1 MPLFA
6 KKPCFLWQ
14 PASSLWVT
22 GEDAL
27 IFLQGQ
33 FANDLRKLMPG
44 DAAYGLWLNQKGKVA
59 ADSFVIRA
67 GEEAFQLV
75 SYESPAAELV
85 ARLESFIIAD
95 DVTVTDQTAGWSGV
109 TIFSDASPGE
119 ARSALAEGFVFA
131 GRRGVEASIE
141 WVAPTAQISAT
152 LPTLDLGAPL
162 SAAEMEARRIAA
174 RIPSVPRDIGPDEL
188 PQEGGLEHDAVSFNK
203 GCYLG
208 QEVMARLHA
217 MGRVRRRLVSARGR
231 GELPPLPAALYV
243 GEKKV
248 GELRTAVR
256 ERDEFA
262 GLAMINLVSAPAD
275 GRLSLAPEAA
285 ASVSVEIPA

>member
-1 MPLFA
+1 
-6 KKPCFLWQ
+6 
-14 PASSLWVT
+14 
-22 GEDAL
+22 
-27 IFLQGQ
+27 
-33 FANDLRKLMPG
+33 MPG
-44 DAAYGLWLNQKGKVA
+44 NAAYGLWLNQKGKVA
-59 ADSFVIRA
+59 ADSFAIRA
-67 GEEAFQLV
+67 GEEEFRLI

-85 ARLESFIIAD
+85 TRLESFIIAD
-95 DVTVTDQTAGWSGV
+95 DVTVTDETAEWSGV
-109 TIFSDASPGE
+109 TIFSDASLDE
-119 ARSALAEGFVFA
+119 ARSTLTEGFVFA

-141 WVAPTAQISAT
+141 WVALTTHINAT
-152 LPTLDLGAPL
+152 LPTLDLGALL
-162 SAAEMEARRIAA
+162 SDSEMEARRIAA
-174 RIPSVPRDIGPDEL
+174 RIPSVPRDIGSDDL

-217 MGRVRRRLVSARGR
+217 MGRVRRRLVRAQGR
-231 GELPPLPAALYV
+231 GELPLLPAALYA

-256 ERDEFA
+256 DRDGFA

-275 GRLSLAPEAA
+275 GRLALAPDAV